1 VSVAAPR
8 ESAASRPAEAKH
20 PAPGVARPPSAVRAV
35 AVRELRAYFDSP
47 IAYVFLTVFAGTA
60 LFTFFNLQAFYTRGM
75 ADLRGLFGPLPLLMI
90 LLVPALTMRLWA
102 EEQKQ
107 GTLEVLLTLPVRD
120 VQLVAGKFVAS
131 WLLLA
136 AGLALTVVL
145 PVTVSFIGRLDW
157 GPVVGGYLG
166 ALLLGAAYLAVGQF
180 VSATTENQILAF
192 ILALVVCLGLYGIGA
207 ESFAGLFSDRTAAA
221 LRAIGTGSRFE
232 SVARGVVDLRD
243 LVYYASLCVFFLAAC
258 VLAVRARRWT

>member
-1 VSVAAPR
+1 MS
-8 ESAASRPAEAKH
+8 
-20 PAPGVARPPSAVRAV
+20 ARPPSPVRAV

-47 IAYVFLTVFAGTA
+47 IAYVFLTVFAGAA
-60 LFTFFNLQAFYTRGM
+60 LFTFFNLQGFFTRGV
-75 ADLRGLFGPLPLLMI
+75 ADLRGLFAPLPLLMI

-120 VQLVAGKFVAS
+120 VQLVAGKFLAS
-131 WLLLA
+131 WILLA
-136 AGLALTVVL
+136 CGLALTAAL
-145 PVTVSFIGRLDW
+145 PVSVAIIGKLDW

-166 ALLLGAAYLAVGQF
+166 ALLLGAADLAVGQF

-192 ILALVVCLGLYGIGA
+192 ILGLTVCLGLYGIGA
-207 ESFAGLFSDRTAAA
+207 EPFAGLFSDRTAAV
-221 LRAIGTGSRFE
+221 LRAVGTGSRFE

-243 LVYYASLCVFFLAAC
+243 LVYYLSLSVFFLAAC
-258 VLAVRARRWT
+258 VMAVRARRWT

>member
-1 VSVAAPR
+1 MSPGARSGTA
-8 ESAASRPAEAKH
+8 ERPAAG
-20 PAPGVARPPSAVRAV
+20 PIRAV
-35 AVRELRAYFDSP
+35 AARELRAYFDSP
-47 IAYVFLTVFAGTA
+47 IAYVFLTVFAGAA
-60 LFTFFNLQAFYTRGM
+60 LFTFFNLQGFYTRGV

-90 LLVPALTMRLWA
+90 LLVPAVTMRLWA

-120 VQLVAGKFVAS
+120 YQLVAGKFVAS
-131 WLLLA
+131 WTLLA
-136 AGLALTVVL
+136 CGLALTAVL
-145 PVTVSFIGRLDW
+145 PLSVAFLGKLDW
-157 GPVVGGYLG
+157 GPVVGGYVG

-192 ILALVVCLGLYGIGA
+192 ILALTVCLALYGVGT

-221 LRAIGTGSRFE
+221 LRALGTGSRFE
-232 SVARGVVDLRD
+232 SVARGVIDLRD
-243 LVYYASLCVFFLAAC
+243 LLYYASLSLFFLTAC